1 MAGPIRTT
9 RCAKPSAGADTLDML
24 PSYNAC
30 LLGWN
35 RYLFQL
41 AGSSLVHE
49 PSRRAVSRDRGIA
62 HPSCHATRQSC
73 SSRLPI
79 CEICGGPCIYVARS
93 VRPTK
98 SRSRARGRL
107 SCSMQQ
113 AFAKPKPI
121 QRLDHIQAHGERTS
135 VRLHV
140 RYVSQACCPRPR
152 GNLTSHTSLRH
163 KATGQL
169 CAGNAACHAL
179 HRVPTY

>member
-1 MAGPIRTT
+1 MCQTLGWSGYPGYAPKLQ
-9 RCAKPSAGADTLDML
+9 CMSAGLEQVPLSTGRKQFGA
-24 PSYNAC
+24 
-30 LLGWN
+30 
-35 RYLFQL
+35 
-41 AGSSLVHE
+41 
-49 PSRRAVSRDRGIA
+49 RAVS
-62 HPSCHATRQSC
+62 TC
-73 SSRLPI
+73 SFK
-79 CEICGGPCIYVARS
+79 GPRHRAPLVPCNSTKLLFKTTHMRNMWGPLHYVARS

-121 QRLDHIQAHGERTS
+121 QRLDHIQAHGEWTS

-152 GNLTSHTSLRH
+152 GNLTSHTSLKH